1 MTSRTTLFMLM
12 ALIFGAAAV
21 FLARQWLLTQHATP
35 GATAAANVATVVV
48 AAKDLAFGMHLTADD
63 LKEVNWPADSQPQ
76 GAFSSKDKLL
86 ASSPVVI
93 RRLAANE
100 PVLPSKL
107 SGPTARTSLSAQIG
121 ESLRAVSVR
130 VNDVVG
136 VAGFILPGDR
146 VDVMVTRE
154 IDKDHR
160 ITDIVLQN
168 VKVIGIDQNADED
181 ASGTHVVKS
190 VTLEASTE
198 QAQQLTLG
206 ASVGE
211 LSLALRNYL
220 DVNSVPVRTVTVAD
234 LRYGGEVTPGAKPLP
249 RRTSNRVAG
258 ASILVTRGT
267 DSSVYRIR

>member
-48 AAKDLAFGMHLTADD
+48 AAKDLAFGTHLTADD

>member
-21 FLARQWLLTQHATP
+21 FLARQYLLTQRAAP
-35 GATAAANVATVVV
+35 GVTVAGNVSTVVV
-48 AAKDLAFGMHLTADD
+48 AAKDLAFGTRLTADD
-63 LKEVNWPADSQPQ
+63 LKEVNWPADSLPQ
-76 GAFSSKDKLL
+76 GAFPTKDKLL

-107 SGPTARTSLSAQIG
+107 SGPTARTSLSSQIG
-121 ESLRAVSVR
+121 DSLRAVSVR

-154 IDKDHR
+154 IDKEHR

-168 VKVIGIDQNADED
+168 TKVIGIDQNADED

-190 VTLEASTE
+190 VTLEVTPD
-198 QAQQLTLG
+198 QAQQLVLAG
-206 ASVGE
+206 SVGE
-211 LSLALRNYL
+211 LGLALRNYL
-220 DVNSVPVRTVTVAD
+220 DVNSIPVRTVTVAD
-234 LRYGGEVTPGAKPLP
+234 LRYGGPVTPGAQAPV
-249 RRTSNRVAG
+249 RRTSSRAGG
-258 ASILVTRGT
+258 ASILITRGT